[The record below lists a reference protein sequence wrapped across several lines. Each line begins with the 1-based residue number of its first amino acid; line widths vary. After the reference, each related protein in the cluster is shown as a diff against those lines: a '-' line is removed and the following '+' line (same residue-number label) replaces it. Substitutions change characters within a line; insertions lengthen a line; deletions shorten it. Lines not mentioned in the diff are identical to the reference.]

1 MSFPSHGQPGATRW
15 GDRIP
20 IEGHNR
26 TTNSGKGTDQ
36 LGMGF
41 KRKLALT
48 VFLILGFLSIGVAGV
63 GRFVSYGH
71 RSPEPA
77 AELCGTIAR
86 RYYPLRHWS
95 WSGIFPFEGGFI
107 PDPHFLWSDRMVVTE
122 PVKQRL
128 SNEAQYQ
135 LVDVNPFFDDY
146 SSEVLLLIKSG
157 NQSFEYT
164 LARPKGRSVQA
175 VTASLMLPSAILF
188 PSGQKLPV
196 LVNFHGVRGGYLL
209 DLPLRSGRQLELTPA
224 GSTNFGTIA
233 TTFRAVSQER
243 TTREQVCS
251 RFRRNDFVAF
261 YEKYCGPCEDGARN
275 SAEIENAFARFWL
288 QD

>member
-1 MSFPSHGQPGATRW
+1 ML
-15 GDRIP
+15 
-20 IEGHNR
+20 
-26 TTNSGKGTDQ
+26 KGTIELRTPETATDG
-36 LGMGF
+36 LRMGF
-41 KRKLALT
+41 KKKLALV
-48 VFLILGFLSIGVAGV
+48 VFPILGFLPLGVAAV
-63 GRFVSYGH
+63 GRFVCWGH
-71 RSPEPA
+71 RSREPA

-107 PDPHFLWSDRMVVTE
+107 PDPHFLWSERMGVTE

-157 NQSFEYT
+157 NQSFEYA

-175 VTASLMLPSAILF
+175 VIASPMPPSAILF
-188 PSGQKLPV
+188 PSVQKLAV
-196 LVNFHGVRGGYLL
+196 LVNFHGARGVFLL
-209 DLPLRSGRQLELTPA
+209 DFPLRTGGRLELTPA
-224 GSTNFGTIA
+224 GSTNFEAIA
-233 TTFRAVSQER
+233 TAFKAVGQER

-251 RFRRNDFVAF
+251 LFRRNDFIAF
-261 YEKYCGPCEDGARN
+261 YEKYCGPCDDRARS
-275 SAEIENAFARFWL
+275 SAEIENEFALFWL